1 MFADRRNFLKVF
13 LALGCSQAR
22 MALGKSYPAP
32 MPAPQGAFT
41 DITRAAGITW
51 RHFSGESPDR
61 FLIEVTTGGVGFF
74 DFDNDGLLDLYF
86 VNGGETPRGR
96 SPTPVRNAL
105 YKNLGNGHFVDV
117 AKKAGVDYIPF
128 YGMGVSAA
136 DYDND
141 GFQDLFVSGYPACAL
156 FHNDGDGGF
165 TDVTKKAGVGNPG
178 KWAASAAWLD
188 YDRDGWLDLFVTNYA
203 KFSFDRPARCEFEGQ
218 PSYCA
223 QVDYIGDIPTLYH
236 NNRDGTFT
244 DVTARAG
251 LSGYQG
257 RGLGVVS
264 IDVDD
269 DGWPDLFV
277 ARDASPNLLLMNQH
291 DGTFTDAALGAGV
304 AYSMD
309 GVAKAG
315 MGVDAGDANNDGLPD
330 FVVTNFDHQYHSLFI
345 NRGSFP
351 FDDATV
357 SSRLS
362 AMTWPYVGW
371 GVHFI
376 DYDNN
381 GVLDLV
387 VANGHIEGW
396 IHKTLADVTYLEP
409 LLLLRNDGKGIFKNA
424 RATAGPAFSKRYP
437 GRGLAV
443 GDFDNDGCLDVAIV
457 CLNESPLLLRNNVG
471 HKSRWIGFALEGTR
485 SNRDAIGAKL
495 SLHVGHTT
503 LVRWLAGGASFLA
516 SHDHRVVFGLGNSG
530 PISPLELEIR
540 WPSGVVQRVSDLEF
554 NQYHKITEAAQ

>member
-1 MFADRRNFLKVF
+1 MLADRRNFLKAF
-13 LALGCSQAR
+13 LALGCSQAA
-22 MALGKSYPAP
+22 MGLGKSYSTPGLVE
-32 MPAPQGAFT
+32 QGAFT

-51 RHFSGESPDR
+51 RHFSGESTDR

-105 YKNLGNGHFVDV
+105 YKNLGSGHFVDV
-117 AKKAGVDYIPF
+117 AKKAGVDSIPF
-128 YGMGVSAA
+128 YGMGVAAA

-156 FHNDGDGGF
+156 FHNDGHGRF
-165 TDVTKKAGVGNPG
+165 ANVTKKAGVENAG
-178 KWAASAAWLD
+178 KWAASAAWFD
-188 YDRDGWLDLFVTNYA
+188 YDRDGWLDLFVANYA
-203 KFSFDRPARCEFEGQ
+203 KFSFDHPVRCEFEGQ

-223 QVDYIGDIPTLYH
+223 QVDYTGDIPTLYH

-244 DVTARAG
+244 DVTAQAG
-251 LSGYQG
+251 LSAYQG

-291 DGTFTDAALGAGV
+291 GGTFSDGGLEAGV
-304 AYSMD
+304 AYTMD
-309 GVAKAG
+309 GVANAG
-315 MGVDAGDANNDGLPD
+315 MGVDAGDVNGDGLPD
-330 FVVTNFDHQYHSLFI
+330 FVVTDFDHQYHSLFL
-345 NRGSFP
+345 NRGSSP

-357 SSRLS
+357 TSRL
-362 AMTWPYVGW
+362 AALTWPYVGW

-376 DYDNN
+376 DYDND

-387 VANGHIEGW
+387 IANGHIERW
-396 IHKTLADVTYLEP
+396 IHQTLAGVTYLEP
-409 LLLLRNDGKGIFKNA
+409 FLLLRNNGKGIFENA
-424 RATAGPAFSKRYP
+424 KATAGSAFSKRYP

-443 GDFDNDGCLDVAIV
+443 GDFDNDGGLDVALV
-457 CLNESPLLLRNNVG
+457 CLNESPVLLRNNVG
-471 HKSRWIGFALEGTR
+471 HKSSWIGFALEGTL

-495 SLHVGHTT
+495 SLHLGKTT
-503 LVRWLAGGASFLA
+503 FVRWITGGASFLA
-516 SHDHRVVFGLGNSG
+516 SHDRRVVFGLGNSG
-530 PISPLELEIR
+530 PIHSPELEIR
-540 WPSGVVQRVSDLEF
+540 WPSGAVQQVSNLEL
-554 NQYHKITEAAQ
+554 NHYHKITEPAR